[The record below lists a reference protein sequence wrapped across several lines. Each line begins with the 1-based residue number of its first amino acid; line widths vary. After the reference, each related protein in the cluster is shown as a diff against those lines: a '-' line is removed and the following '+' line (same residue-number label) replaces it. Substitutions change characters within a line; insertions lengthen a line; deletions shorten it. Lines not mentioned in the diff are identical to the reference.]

1 MQGRLQLGGS
11 RGGTCPLLPCPPP
24 GTAPCR
30 GGRDEQVRKTEVPF
44 VCGQCKLSHRCC
56 LAFRRS
62 EGRHTGLGEKLLA
75 VTQGADSFGLRRTR
89 KCTRQ
94 LPSWPGPQTR
104 PPTLGGL
111 GVQWR
116 SLGELERE
124 PAEVGSCIRLLA
136 LTWFL
141 SPLTNPGIRGELQFP
156 HSNHR
161 MDTLRGHL
169 AFPAESFTWQII
181 VIC

>member
-104 PPTLGGL
+104 PPHPWWPGGSVVL
-111 GVQWR
+111 PGRAGKGTCGSW
-116 SLGELERE
+116 ELHSASGADLVPFTTDE
-124 PAEVGSCIRLLA
+124 PRHPWGASV
-136 LTWFL
+136 
-141 SPLTNPGIRGELQFP
+141 SPFE
-156 HSNHR
+156 SS
-161 MDTLRGHL
+161 DGHL
-169 AFPAESFTWQII
+169 VWTPGFP
-181 VIC
+181 C